1 MLKVKGKA
9 YVNDIRNEFALKSEI
24 TETLTNEF
32 QTYYWENQTEE
43 DLDID

>member
-1 MLKVKGKA
+1 MLKVKAKA

-32 QTYYWENQTEE
+32 LDYYKE
-43 DLDID
+43 DISKDIEII